1 MLRDFV
7 DVFGG
12 KSADNWILDESIE
25 YKLLSGEVVNELF
38 QQFYKN
44 ILYSYVMFIDIAV
57 LWLIR
62 P

>member
-25 YKLLSGEVVNELF
+25 YKLLSGEVLDIMTVQANMCRTGM
-38 QQFYKN
+38 QGPRYFYRIISNK
-44 ILYSYVMFIDIAV
+44 
-57 LWLIR
+57 
-62 P
+62 